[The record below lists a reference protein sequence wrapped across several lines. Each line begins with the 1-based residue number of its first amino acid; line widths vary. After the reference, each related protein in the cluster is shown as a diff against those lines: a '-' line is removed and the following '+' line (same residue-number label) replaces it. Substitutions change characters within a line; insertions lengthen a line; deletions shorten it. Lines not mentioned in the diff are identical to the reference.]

1 MPRILTIP
9 IGAGS
14 EPEVIDPA
22 DAKEAVGNLDDLGDV
37 IELCIKSP
45 IGQCQYNDKDGW
57 ACCVHCGSES
67 GF

>member
-1 MPRILTIP
+1 MPRSLTIP

-14 EPEVIDPA
+14 EPELIEID
-22 DAKEAVGNLDDLGDV
+22 DAHEAAGDLDDFGDG

-45 IGQCQYNDKDGW
+45 IGQCQYIDKDGW
-57 ACCVHCGSES
+57 RACVHCGRES